1 MLIREGARARL
12 ALVSREVALRSALCR
27 FWWAAWLML
36 YAAMALAAQ
45 SGEGPEGM
53 WAGVPAKGL
62 KLTIREGAACKVVGT
77 AEAKTLETVA
87 KAVDATLPK
96 VRKTLQVTESDKL
109 WSGPLLVHVCKERS
123 EFRQLYHKLHRRQ
136 PLNEETAT
144 YAHIGPATH
153 LLVGPLASGPGRLP
167 ADVEIVQQL
176 GSATLTRLR
185 GANQALESW
194 FIEGFGR
201 AVAYRYAPRSFSAE
215 RQRAA
220 VLLAQGKKLSDLYS
234 EETSG
239 LDARIL
245 AASLSDFLA
254 HSPFMAKQWPNFY
267 ASFGGGINIWD
278 ALKACDIKAE
288 AFEKA
293 WAMWAQNP
301 R

>member
-1 MLIREGARARL
+1 MRTRENDTGRLDIFIRIVTSIPG
-12 ALVSREVALRSALCR
+12 SGRSAL
-27 FWWAAWLML
+27 AVWLML
-36 YAAMALAAQ
+36 VWVIDLPAQ
-45 SGEGPEGM
+45 SGEGPEGL

-62 KLTIREGAACKVVGT
+62 KLTVREGSTCRVLGT
-77 AEAKTLETVA
+77 AEAKTLETVV
-87 KAVDATLPK
+87 KAIDTTLPK
-96 VRKTLQVTESDKL
+96 VRKILQASESDKL
-109 WSGPLLVHVCKERS
+109 WSGPLSVHVCKERS

-153 LLVGPLASGPGRLP
+153 LLAGPLAGGPAKLP
-167 ADVEIVQQL
+167 ADVELVQQL

-201 AVAYRYAPRSFSAE
+201 AVAYRYAPRSFTAE

-220 VLLAQGKKLSDLYS
+220 VLLAQGKKLGDLYS
-234 EETSG
+234 DQLSG
-239 LDARIL
+239 ADARIL
-245 AASLSDFLA
+245 ASSLSDFLA

-278 ALKACDIKAE
+278 ALKAWDIKAE